1 VVRALAAVAPAIRCG
16 VCCLSFVEPCAA
28 GRIGGTGDLP
38 VEALEIDAVGGAP
51 YCDFADESLAR
62 VGSRW
67 YPDWLA
73 VTSAGVALNLVGEV
87 GDKLGSLCQVG
98 PPKGMGMERF

>member
-1 VVRALAAVAPAIRCG
+1 M
-16 VCCLSFVEPCAA
+16 
-28 GRIGGTGDLP
+28 
-38 VEALEIDAVGGAP
+38 
-51 YCDFADESLAR
+51 
-62 VGSRW
+62 GSRW